1 MFSAISFTV
10 FLTLA
15 ASIVAIPSPNH
26 ASRLSLR
33 EKTCP
38 VKASGDNK
46 TDDTPA
52 FNSALKE
59 CGSGST
65 IVFSEGVD

>member
-1 MFSAISFTV
+1 MFSAISCSV
-10 FLTLA
+10 FLALA
-15 ASIVAIPSPNH
+15 SSITAIPSFDH

-33 EKTCP
+33 AKTCT
-38 VKASGDNK
+38 VKASGNNK

-52 FNSALKE
+52 FTAALKE

-65 IVFSEGVD
+65 IIFQEGVN